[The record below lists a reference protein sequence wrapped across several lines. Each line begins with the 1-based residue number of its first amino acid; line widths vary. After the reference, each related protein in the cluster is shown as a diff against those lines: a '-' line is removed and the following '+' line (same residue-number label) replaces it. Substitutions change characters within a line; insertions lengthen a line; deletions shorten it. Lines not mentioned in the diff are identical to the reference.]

1 MIRNDVITQIWPL
14 LTVKYNLKKLEIT
27 QLLNIL
33 KTSSPLYELS
43 AFSDEKIYISVKDS
57 WNIKS

>member
-14 LTVKYNLKKLEIT
+14 LAVKYNLKKLEIT
-27 QLLNIL
+27 LLDIL

-43 AFSDEKIYISVKDS
+43 AFSDEKISISVKDS